1 MNGNQF
7 EQFVAQMLGSIKST
21 TDWTFENQRREIE
34 DLDQKLYAAE
44 VVLRRALDF
53 VLAERSRI
61 NAQPKQPEQGSL
73 RKLHEEMVNKVPQ
86 EKPRELPRNPV
97 KQGQP
102 F

>member
-1 MNGNQF
+1 MDGNQF

-44 VVLRRALDF
+44 VVLRRALEF
-53 VLAERSRI
+53 VLAERNRI
-61 NAQPKQPEQGSL
+61 KAQPKQAEQANL
-73 RKLHEEMVNKVPQ
+73 NKLHEEMVNRVQ
-86 EKPRELPRNPV
+86 HEKPRELPRNQA